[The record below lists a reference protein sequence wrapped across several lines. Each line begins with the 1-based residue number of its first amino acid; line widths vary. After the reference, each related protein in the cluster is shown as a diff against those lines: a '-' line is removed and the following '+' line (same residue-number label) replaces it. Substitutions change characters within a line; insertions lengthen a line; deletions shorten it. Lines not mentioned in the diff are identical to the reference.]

1 MYSCPLCSGFLG
13 HSFKKLLSHIKFIHS
28 HEANFSITCGNCGRS
43 FRKFASFK
51 THIRR
56 EQEKTEQGE
65 RTVLEEEVADEY
77 NNDELSDFEPDY
89 DEEQE
94 VGDHISD
101 ITKFLALFILKTKE
115 ENQLSQQAMDAIL
128 GNTEDVVE
136 SSLQC
141 LKDKI
146 RTCLANNDICIG
158 DVHGLSEVL
167 SEPSIFSR
175 AKEPLGNEY
184 LQAKYFMQNFH
195 LVVRTWCNN
204 NNNNNNNNK

>member
-1 MYSCPLCSGFLG
+1 MYSCPICSGFLG

-28 HEANFSITCGNCGRS
+28 HQPNFSITCGECGRS
-43 FRKFASFK
+43 FRKFSSFK

-56 EQEKTEQGE
+56 EQSKKDLAE
-65 RTVLEEEVADEY
+65 RTEE
-77 NNDELSDFEPDY
+77 DFEDVEEY
-89 DEEQE
+89 DDNSSDVERDSDEEHE
-94 VGDHISD
+94 AGDHIHD

-128 GNTEDVVE
+128 ANTEDVVE

-146 RTCLANNDICIG
+146 RTCLANSDIQIG
-158 DVHGLSEVL
+158 DVNGLNEVF
-167 SEPSIFSR
+167 SEPSVFSR

-184 LQAKYFMQNFH
+184 LQVRYFLQNFH
-195 LVVRTWCNN
+195 LVVRFLRHCINI
-204 NNNNNNNNK
+204 